1 MAKKE
6 NNEEKNLLGVTVKK
20 EENLPEWYEQ
30 VVLKAEL
37 ADFAPIKGFM
47 IIRPNGYSLWEG
59 IQEKFN
65 AQIKKLN
72 VRNAYFPVL
81 IPESYFKKEAEH
93 AKGFAPELA
102 WIQSKP
108 GDEERYAIRPT
119 SETMIHDSFSK
130 WVRSHRDLPLRVNQ
144 WCNVL
149 RWEVKQTKM
158 FLRSREFLWQ
168 EGHCV
173 YASKKEADKEVL
185 LFLDEYKKLMEE
197 ELAIPVYTGYKTEAE
212 KFAGALYTTSLEAL
226 MPDGKALQMG
236 TSHNLGQGF
245 SKAFNVKFTG
255 EDEKE
260 NYAWLTSWGI
270 STRLIGAIVMV
281 HGDNKGLIVPPR
293 IAFNKLV
300 MIPILIKGKEKEVLN
315 EIKKLKK
322 KLENFNPILDEREN
336 YSPGF
341 KFSEWELK
349 GIPVRLELGPKDIE
363 KNQAVLVRRDSGEK
377 KFVGMEKIESELIKL
392 LGEIHHSMF
401 NKAKKFLNENTFE
414 AKNEKELIKGIEEGK
429 MVLISFCEEP
439 ECEAKFKE
447 KTAATSRVIPFNQ
460 EEKKTK
466 CVLCG
471 NEAFRKTFFAKNY

>member
-130 WVRSHRDLPLRVNQ
+130 WIRSHRDLPLRVNQ

-245 SKAFNVKFTG
+245 SKVFNIKFIG
-255 EDEKE
+255 KDEKE
-260 NYAWLTSWGI
+260 HVPWLSSWGV
-270 STRLIGAIVMV
+270 STRLIGAVAMT
-281 HGDNKGLIVPPR
+281 HSDNKGLVLPPR
-293 IAFNKLV
+293 LAPTQIV
-300 MIPILIKGKEKEVLN
+300 IIPIIFEKSKKEVLKKAD
-315 EIKKLKK
+315 EIKELLKDYSIEIDDREEYSSGWK
-322 KLENFNPILDEREN
+322 YNEYELNGVPIRIE
-336 YSPGF
+336 
-341 KFSEWELK
+341 
-349 GIPVRLELGPKDIE
+349 IGPKDIE
-363 KNQAVLVRRDSGEK
+363 NNQVIIVRRDTNVK
-377 KFVGMEKIESELIKL
+377 KVIKTNQLKETINAL
-392 LGEIHHSMF
+392 LETIQG
-401 NKAKKFLNENTFE
+401 
-414 AKNEKELIKGIEEGK
+414 
-429 MVLISFCEEP
+429 
-439 ECEAKFKE
+439 
-447 KTAATSRVIPFNQ
+447 
-460 EEKKTK
+460 
-466 CVLCG
+466 
-471 NEAFRKTFFAKNY
+471 